1 MNSPEISKRP
11 IGLIEAL
18 IIFVAIIG
26 FAFDIYE
33 LLMMPLIAGPA
44 ISELLKVP
52 LGDPKVR
59 EWVGYIFWGV
69 WIAWRLSHG
78 PIRTQAGAHLQ
89 YSPLFGFGTCGRIQ
103 HVDLAFVYFS
113 VHHIHWCLR

>member
-1 MNSPEISKRP
+1 MNSPESGKRQ

-52 LGDPKVR
+52 LGDPAVR
-59 EWVGYIFWGV
+59 KWVGYIFWGSAMSGGIFGLIGGYLTDRFGRRRV
-69 WIAWRLSHG
+69 L
-78 PIRTQAGAHLQ
+78 T
-89 YSPLFGFGTCGRIQ
+89 YSSL
-103 HVDLAFVYFS
+103 L
-113 VHHIHWCLR
+113 